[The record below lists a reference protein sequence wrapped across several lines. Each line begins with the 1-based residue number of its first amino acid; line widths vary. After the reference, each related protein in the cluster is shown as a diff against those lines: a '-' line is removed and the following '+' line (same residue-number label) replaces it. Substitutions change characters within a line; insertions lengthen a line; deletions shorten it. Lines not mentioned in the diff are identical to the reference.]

1 MCNKIT
7 TMRIAK
13 GIAAAAAL
21 LGAVSGQA
29 QTQFEGI
36 LEEITVT
43 AQRREERLVDVPISI
58 STMQGEDLSHILQG
72 GEDARALAGRIP
84 GLNAESSN
92 GRVAPRFYLRGLGNT
107 DFDLAASQPVSIV
120 MDEVVMEN
128 VILKS
133 YPLFDI
139 DRVEVLRGPQG
150 TLFGRNTPA
159 GIVKFDTVKPSA
171 DFDAYTQLAVGDVGT
186 LNFEGAVGGSLN
198 DKDTVM
204 GRLSVFSLN
213 RDDWINNSFT
223 GEKNAMGGNRDLAVR
238 GQLLFQPSDSFSALI
253 NVHWRDYDGTSEI
266 FRANIL
272 TTGSNKLNSNFVR
285 DTVAFN
291 EGDNNPQTAK
301 QTGASARL
309 TWDLDN
315 DLSLT
320 SITAYE
326 TAEDRSLG
334 DIDGGNDITGPGFI
348 PFQSVTQDGINDL
361 TQLTEELRLSSDAT
375 QGVFWQAGVFYFDE
389 DYQIETNPFF
399 VPPTTREHKNT
410 SWAAFGQVSYDLG
423 DAWNLTGGLRYTDD
437 KKHLKDPSSNVGL
450 PFDAVSVDDSQVS
463 WDLSLIYD
471 ASDTLRLYGRLANGF
486 RGPSIQGRDIA
497 FFGVPSTATS
507 ETITSAEIGFKSSL
521 AGNRVHWNGAL
532 FVYQVNDQQITAVG
546 GTGNSIQLINAD
558 KAKAYGFDMDLDW
571 LLTENLLVQLGLGYN
586 HTEIDDPNLR
596 VPVCG
601 SGQCTPEDPLDTNG
615 FAIVD
620 GNPLPNAPEWNANLR
635 LEYSIPLG
643 ARELY
648 LATDWMFQSDM
659 QFLIYEAAEFH
670 SGDIYEGGARIGFR
684 DSSGVW
690 DAALFGRNITDEAN
704 LKGVID
710 FDNNTGFVNDRRIYG
725 LSFRY
730 NFGAH

>member
-1 MCNKIT
+1 MCNRIT
-7 TMRIAK
+7 TMRIAR
-13 GIAAAAAL
+13 GAAVAAAL
-21 LGAVSGQA
+21 LGALSVRA

-43 AQRREERLVDVPISI
+43 AQRREERLEDVPISI
-58 STMQGEDLSHILQG
+58 STMQGQDLSKILQG

-133 YPLFDI
+133 FPLFDI
-139 DRVEVLRGPQG
+139 ERVEVLRGPQG

-171 DFDAYTQLAVGDVGT
+171 DFDAYAQATIGDVGT
-186 LNFEGAVGGSLN
+186 LNLEGAIGGSMN
-198 DKDTVM
+198 DKGTAM
-204 GRLSVFSLN
+204 ARLSFFDLN
-213 RDDWINNSFT
+213 RSDWIDNSFT
-223 GEKNAMGGNRDLAVR
+223 GQKNAMGKNQDHAVR
-238 GQLLFQPSDSFSALI
+238 FQFLYEPTDSFSALF
-253 NVHWRDYDGTSEI
+253 NMHWRDYNGTSEI

-291 EGDNNPQTAK
+291 EGDNNPQEAR
-301 QTGASARL
+301 QFGGSARL
-309 TWDLDN
+309 TWKFAN
-315 DLSLT
+315 DMSLT

-326 TAEDRSLG
+326 TASDRSLG
-334 DIDGGNDITGPGFI
+334 DIDGGNPNGPGFI

-361 TQLTEELRLSSDAT
+361 KQLTEELRLSSDAT
-375 QGVFWQAGVFYFDE
+375 SGMFWQAGVFYFDE
-389 DYQIETNPFF
+389 DYEIETNPFF
-399 VPPTTREHKNT
+399 VPATTRDHQNT
-410 SWAAFGQVSYDLG
+410 SWAVFGQVSYDLS
-423 DAWNLTGGLRYTDD
+423 DAWNLTAGLRYTDD
-437 KKHLKDPSSNVGL
+437 KKDLKDPKDNVGL
-450 PFDAVSVDDSQVS
+450 PFDAVSVDDSQAS
-463 WDLSLIYD
+463 WDVSLIYN
-471 ASDTLRLYGRLANGF
+471 ASDNLRLYGRLANGF

-507 ETITSAEIGFKSSL
+507 ETITSLEFGFKSDL
-521 AGNRVHWNGAL
+521 YGNRVRLNGAV
-532 FVYQVNDQQITAVG
+532 FTYEVSDQQITAVG
-546 GTGNSIQLINAD
+546 GVSNSIQLVNAD
-558 KAKAYGFDMDLDW
+558 KTKAYGFDLDLDW
-571 LLTENLLVQLGLGYN
+571 LATESFLVQLGLGYN

-596 VPVCG
+596 VPICG
-601 SGQCTPEDPLDTNG
+601 SGQCTPEDPLDANG

-635 LEYSIPLG
+635 LEYTVPLSG
-643 ARELY
+643 RELY
-648 LATDWMFQSDM
+648 FATDWMFQSDM
-659 QFLIYEAAEFH
+659 QFLIYDATEFH
-670 SGDIYEGGARIGFR
+670 SGDIYEGGARVGVR
-684 DSSGVW
+684 DSAGRW

-710 FDNNTGFVNDRRIYG
+710 FDNNTGFVNDRRIIG
-725 LSFRY
+725 LTFRY
-730 NFGAH
+730 NFGVH